1 MVKARFQVGQLIE
14 HNLFGYRGV
23 VVGIDPIFNHS
34 DSWYESVAKSR
45 PPKDKPW
52 YHVLVDE
59 SDYVTYVA
67 ERNLRPSL
75 DPRQVDHPL
84 LGQYF
89 NRFDGHRYLPLE
101 HKPLH

>member
-1 MVKARFQVGQLIE
+1 MVKARFYIGQLIE

-23 VVGIDPIFNHS
+23 VVGVDSCFNHT

-75 DPRQVDHPL
+75 EDRQIDHPL
-84 LGQYF
+84 LGHYF
-89 NRFDGHRYLPLE
+89 DRFDGARYLPRQG
-101 HKPLH
+101 LH